1 MLGLRT
7 PEKGPEDPVHL
18 ADNVGIVDHDVSV
31 DAANNPYKDQ
41 NEKEVAMLRHPK
53 PHSLSLSADLRIVVM
68 RTVTSW
74 RTL

>member
-7 PEKGPEDPVHL
+7 SEKGPENTVHL

-41 NEKEVAMLRHPK
+41 KETMID
-53 PHSLSLSADLRIVVM
+53 SL
-68 RTVTSW
+68 
-74 RTL
+74 

>member
-18 ADNVGIVDHDVSV
+18 AENVGIVDHDVSV

-41 NEKEVAMLRHPK
+41 K
-53 PHSLSLSADLRIVVM
+53 
-68 RTVTSW
+68 
-74 RTL
+74 